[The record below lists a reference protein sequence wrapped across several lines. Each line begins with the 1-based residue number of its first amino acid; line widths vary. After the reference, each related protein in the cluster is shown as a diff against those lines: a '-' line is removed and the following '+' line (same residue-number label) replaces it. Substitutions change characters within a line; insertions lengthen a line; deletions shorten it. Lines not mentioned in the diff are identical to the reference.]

1 MGAEP
6 GHEFTLT
13 RRALIRLAD
22 ALEKGGARSLQDAFP
37 AALLAATW
45 RALLE
50 NGVIK
55 APARVD
61 VERVEVLV
69 TGPTVLELRVPV
81 RTKTAEFVKAVPVE
95 VQWTA
100 TGDLT
105 NQLGEEAER
114 LSDALELAAS
124 LPTFAHTRG
133 PGQKPHN

>member
-6 GHEFTLT
+6 GHEFKLT

-22 ALEKGGARSLQDAFP
+22 ALEKAGADSLQDAFP

-50 NGVIK
+50 NGVIH
-55 APARVD
+55 APAHVD
-61 VERVEVLV
+61 VERIEVLV
-69 TGPTVLELRVPV
+69 TGPSVLELRVPV
-81 RTKTAEFVKAVPVE
+81 RTKTAELVKSVPVLVE
-95 VQWTA
+95 WTA

-105 NQLGEEAER
+105 NQLGEEAEH
-114 LSDALELAAS
+114 LAAALELAAS
-124 LPTFAHTRG
+124 LPTVDHTRG

>member
-6 GHEFTLT
+6 GHEFKLT

-22 ALEKGGARSLQDAFP
+22 ALEKDGADSLQGAFP

-50 NGVIK
+50 GGVIK
-55 APARVD
+55 APTSVD
-61 VERVEVLV
+61 IERVEVLV
-69 TGPTVLELRVPV
+69 TAPNVLELRVPV
-81 RTKTAEFVKAVPVE
+81 RTKTTELVKAVPVFVE
-95 VQWTA
+95 WTA

-105 NQLGEEAER
+105 NQLGEEAEH
-114 LSDALELAAS
+114 LVDALELAAS
-124 LPTFAHTRG
+124 LPTIDHTRG

>member
-6 GHEFTLT
+6 GHEFKLT

-22 ALEKGGARSLQDAFP
+22 ALEKAPASSLQEAFP

-50 NGVIK
+50 NEVIK

-69 TGPTVLELRVPV
+69 TGPNALELRVPV
-81 RTKTAEFVKAVPVE
+81 STKTAELVKAVAVE
-95 VQWTA
+95 VEWTA

-105 NQLGEEAER
+105 NQLGVEADH
-114 LSDALELAAS
+114 LVDALELAVS
-124 LPTFAHTRG
+124 LPTFDHTRG